1 MIVTPTNT
9 GSVIAG
15 VGVGI
20 FGWSLAEKGDRIP
33 FVKRLYTHERK
44 ERMFTWASGNKTM
57 ALVALEGVNFGIHG
71 ITDAN
76 GVLFALGNTL
86 VNVLGL
92 WIYLPLRQR
101 RANRARTQAVLQG
114 EGITS
119 RLL

>member
-1 MIVTPTNT
+1 MLVTPSNT
-9 GSVIAG
+9 GSMIAG

-20 FGWSLAEKGDRIP
+20 FGWSLAEKADKIP
-33 FVKRLYTHERK
+33 FVKKVYTHDRK
-44 ERMFTWASGNKTM
+44 ERTFSWASRNKTM
-57 ALVALEGVNFGIHG
+57 ALLALECANFGIHG

-101 RANRARTQAVLQG
+101 RTNRTRTHAILQG
-114 EGITS
+114 VTPA
-119 RLL
+119 